1 MFNVQVKSLNFLLH
15 MIVMSGRMKRK
26 KLFDRQDTFWMFDR
40 KLELSN
46 ILIINGSDEYSIQM
60 FNSIG
65 LKHLQKM
72 TVSKAEY
79 IFSFTCI
86 DYPSRN
92 KLYR

>member
-79 IFSFTCI
+79 IFSLFM
-86 DYPSRN
+86 
-92 KLYR
+92 YRLSLEE